1 VAPGAVSDERG
12 QVDGSRLRRFGQRL
26 VQSRH
31 ALWGLTLASF
41 LESTVVPIPLE
52 ALLIP
57 LMQARRHQL
66 FLLALLSLIGC
77 LLGASVGYG
86 VGLWFFDA
94 LGDQLLEWFANPDQF
109 ERARMAMAD
118 HGFWFVLSVGVTP
131 VPFQMAMLVAGATGY
146 SFALFMLASALA
158 RGLRYF
164 GLALLVYWA
173 GDQAETLFRRHAR
186 WVSVAAVVLV
196 IAVFLWV

>member
-1 VAPGAVSDERG
+1 
-12 QVDGSRLRRFGQRL
+12 
-26 VQSRH
+26 
-31 ALWGLTLASF
+31 
-41 LESTVVPIPLE
+41 
-52 ALLIP
+52 
-57 LMQARRHQL
+57 
-66 FLLALLSLIGC
+66 
-77 LLGASVGYG
+77 
-86 VGLWFFDA
+86 
-94 LGDQLLEWFANPDQF
+94 
-109 ERARMAMAD
+109 
-118 HGFWFVLSVGVTP
+118 
-131 VPFQMAMLVAGATGY
+131 MAMLVAGATGY

>member
-1 VAPGAVSDERG
+1 MSDTS
-12 QVDGSRLRRFGQRL
+12 GSPEGSWLRRFGHRL
-26 VQSRH
+26 VHSRH

-57 LMQARRHQL
+57 LMQARRQQL
-66 FLLALLSLIGC
+66 FLLAALALLGC

-86 VGLWFFDA
+86 AGLWLFDA
-94 LGDQLLEWFANPDQF
+94 FGDQLLEWFANPEQF
-109 ERARMAMAD
+109 ERARTAMAD

-131 VPFQMAMLVAGATGY
+131 VPFQTAMLVAGATGY

-173 GDQAETLFRRHAR
+173 GDQAETLFRRHTR
-186 WVSVAAVVLV
+186 WVAVAALVLAV
-196 IAVFLWV
+196 GVFLLV